1 MGSRNGK
8 KIFST
13 TFRHLSK
20 RIFCLP
26 LFPGWCF
33 IADFSSVQFSRS
45 VVSDSLRPHGMQH
58 AGPLCPSPTPRV
70 YSNSCPLNQWCHPTL
85 SSSVIPFS
93 SCRHLFPAFQISWI
107 YLIPSVFGVVGL
119 GEQYLVEGVIR
130 LGFRWRSWTVEV
142 CTPGGSIL
150 VQRNWRLLGN
160 GLWSTLHFIVEGLP
174 PYMHWAKSCS
184 YTSEQDSQVG
194 RQTGTHT

>member
-1 MGSRNGK
+1 MESRKGK

-33 IADFSSVQFSRS
+33 IADFSSVQFSLS
-45 VVSDSLRPHGMQH
+45 VMSDSLQPHGMQH

-93 SCRHLFPAFQISWI
+93 SCRHLFPALQISWI

-119 GEQYLVEGVIR
+119 GEQYLVEGVIC
-130 LGFRWRSWTVEV
+130 LGFRWRSWTCWSLHSRWIHLSPEKLETDRKWTLKY
-142 CTPGGSIL
+142 CSFCCGRSAAL
-150 VQRNWRLLGN
+150 HALG
-160 GLWSTLHFIVEGLP
+160 
-174 PYMHWAKSCS
+174 
-184 YTSEQDSQVG
+184 
-194 RQTGTHT
+194 